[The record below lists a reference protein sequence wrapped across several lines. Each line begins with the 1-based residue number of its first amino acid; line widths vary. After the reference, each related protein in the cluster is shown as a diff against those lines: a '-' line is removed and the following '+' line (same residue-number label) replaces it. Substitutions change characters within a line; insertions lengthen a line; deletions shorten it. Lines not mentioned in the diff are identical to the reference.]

1 MLLAPADGL
10 ARLPD
15 YPAKRITSCRG
26 LADSEFRPRCLS
38 EAAIRRKRLTRGR
51 HRMRT

>member
-1 MLLAPADGL
+1 MLLAPADVL

-38 EAAIRRKRLTRGR
+38 EALASGEDRGVVIRAV
-51 HRMRT
+51 